1 MLDREPKKKILVAK
15 LNPLKWMWK
24 EIGEQLD
31 VEDGKLKTIEYNQT
45 YNDTTRLSE
54 VLQHWIND
62 NRDVTWRRILKVIRN
77 EPIGNNKV
85 ADDIEKYLESNG
97 DENSELVIDYYMII
111 LYTEANSTF
120 PKQQVIKNET
130 KEDDRTRKEV

>member
-1 MLDREPKKKILVAK
+1 MLDREPEKKDLVAK
-15 LNPLKWMWK
+15 LNPLKSMWK

-31 VEDGKLKTIEYNQT
+31 VEDGELKAIEKT
-45 YNDTTRLSE
+45 YNDTNRLSE
-54 VLQHWIND
+54 VLQLWIND

-77 EPIGNNKV
+77 KPIGNNKL

-97 DENSELVIDYYMII
+97 DENSELIIDYCMII
-111 LYTEANSTF
+111 LYTETNSTF

-130 KEDDRTRKEV
+130 NEDDRTRIEV